1 MTDEREPHALA
12 LIVCDGIHTD
22 PGTGKKTLLGLFS
35 TVIGPEFPLILQR
48 LCIYA
53 ATTECIGKT
62 TIEIR
67 IVDVNEE
74 RDPVFAVKAEID
86 SEDPLTVQDLAFF
99 VQGATFPIAGEYRVQ
114 FFAAG
119 TPIME
124 RRLMAMEVKPH
135 TVDGDDHA

>member
-1 MTDEREPHALA
+1 MTEEREPHALA
-12 LIVCDGIHTD
+12 LIVCDGVHTD

-35 TVIGPEFPLILQR
+35 TLIGPSFPLVLAR

-62 TIEIR
+62 TFEIR

-74 RDPVFAVKAEID
+74 RDPVFAAKGEIECD
-86 SEDPLTVQDLAFF
+86 DPLTVQDLAFF
-99 VQGATFPIAGEYRVQ
+99 VSGAAFPEAGEYRVQ
-114 FFAAG
+114 LFAAG

-124 RRLMAMEVKPH
+124 RRLMAMQIQPH
-135 TVDGDDHA
+135 SVGEDHD